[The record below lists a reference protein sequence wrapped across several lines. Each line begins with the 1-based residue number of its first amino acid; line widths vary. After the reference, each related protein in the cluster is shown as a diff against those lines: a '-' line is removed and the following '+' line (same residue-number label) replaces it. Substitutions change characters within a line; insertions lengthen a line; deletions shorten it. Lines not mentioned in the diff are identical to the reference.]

1 MDPIQECLSHQKI
14 EDLYNSIEKAKDYA
28 KQNKFTSELIEAFD
42 KLNALILW
50 DDYDCNISDN
60 TESIMTIRA
69 QVNKIFEIYK
79 KERYINGKSINELV
93 HYIND
98 NIETTQ
104 NQNERDCSNNG
115 IKENLDLEGSKI
127 VLNRLASDQVEEG
140 IMEKEEKNKFQSSEE
155 ERRNSKQNDE
165 ASFKSIN
172 GSKSNKDLTDMKFT
186 KDSEESNKEKEGLNM
201 NRIKEQDNQKK
212 KCYPSQ
218 GTNEIKEKNDSG
230 VLNDIKS
237 IELSLVFR
245 NRNDEIILVKKLNLL
260 DNLKIENMGTLSK
273 SNELYKDSDLPSRD
287 KKKEKEKELVQS
299 SAMQFQIIS
308 SKV

>member
-60 TESIMTIRA
+60 TESIRTIRA

-93 HYIND
+93 DYIND
-98 NIETTQ
+98 NIKTTQ

-115 IKENLDLEGSKI
+115 IKENLDLEGSKS

-155 ERRNSKQNDE
+155 ERRNSKQNVE
-165 ASFKSIN
+165 ASFRSIN
-172 GSKSNKDLTDMKFT
+172 GSKEYKDLTDMTFT
-186 KDSEESNKEKEGLNM
+186 KDLEESNKEKEGLNM
-201 NRIKEQDNQKK
+201 NRLKEQDNQKK

-218 GTNEIKEKNDSG
+218 GTNEIKKKDDSG

>member
-60 TESIMTIRA
+60 TESIRTIRA

-93 HYIND
+93 DYIND
-98 NIETTQ
+98 NIESTQ

-115 IKENLDLEGSKI
+115 IKENLDLEGSKK
-127 VLNRLASDQVEEG
+127 VLNRSDSNQVEEG
-140 IMEKEEKNKFQSSEE
+140 IMEKEENNKFQSSEE
-155 ERRNSKQNDE
+155 ERRNSKQNVE
-165 ASFKSIN
+165 ASFRSIN
-172 GSKSNKDLTDMKFT
+172 GSKEYKDLTDMTFT
-186 KDSEESNKEKEGLNM
+186 KDLEESNKEKEGLNM
-201 NRIKEQDNQKK
+201 NKLKEQDNQKK

-218 GTNEIKEKNDSG
+218 GTNEIKKKDDSG

-245 NRNDEIILVKKLNLL
+245 NRNDEIILVKKLNIF

>member
-14 EDLYNSIEKAKDYA
+14 EDLYNSIEKAKDFA
-28 KQNKFTSELIEAFD
+28 KKNKFTSELIEAFD

-69 QVNKIFEIYK
+69 QVNKILEIYK

-93 HYIND
+93 DYIND
-98 NIETTQ
+98 NKESTQ

-127 VLNRLASDQVEEG
+127 VLNRSASNQVEEG
-140 IMEKEEKNKFQSSEE
+140 KMEKEERKKFQSSEE
-155 ERRNSKQNDE
+155 ERRNSKQNVE
-165 ASFKSIN
+165 ASFRSIN
-172 GSKSNKDLTDMKFT
+172 GSKEYKDLTDMKFT

-201 NRIKEQDNQKK
+201 NRLKEQDNQKK

-245 NRNDEIILVKKLNLL
+245 NKNDEIILVKKLNLL
-260 DNLKIENMGTLSK
+260 DNLKIENMETLSK

-287 KKKEKEKELVQS
+287 KKKEEEKELVQS
-299 SAMQFQIIS
+299 SVMQFQIIS